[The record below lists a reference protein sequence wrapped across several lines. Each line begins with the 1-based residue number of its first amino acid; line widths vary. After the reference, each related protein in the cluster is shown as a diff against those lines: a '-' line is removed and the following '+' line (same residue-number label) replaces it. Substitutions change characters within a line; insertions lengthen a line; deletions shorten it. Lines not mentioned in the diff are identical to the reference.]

1 MKIYTSYYAQLRN
14 FKKEG
19 ITPIA
24 ISLGIPKFL
33 RAEQMDRIFLLAP
46 SRDMLGL
53 PYDIYKER
61 YIEKLEKVDWKFV
74 HDMIS
79 KKYGDKPVA
88 LLCYEALKTE
98 GEFCHRTMLAEYI
111 NEKYS
116 YIFGQVTEWKKEEK
130 AVSQQIG
137 MFDDK

>member
-1 MKIYTSYYAQLRN
+1 MKIYTSYYAQIRN
-14 FKKEG
+14 LKKEG

-33 RAEQMDRIFLLAP
+33 RGEDMSRIFLLAP
-46 SRDMLGL
+46 SRDMLDL
-53 PYDIYKER
+53 SYDIYKER
-61 YIEKLEKVDWKFV
+61 YIERLEKVDWKLV
-74 HDMIS
+74 HDMLS
-79 KKYGDKPVA
+79 VYEDKPVA

-111 NEKYS
+111 NKNYS
-116 YIFGQVTEWKKEEK
+116 YVFGQVTEWKKEEK
-130 AVSQQIG
+130 EVSRQIG